1 MARTISI
8 GAQGFADIREHND
21 FYVDKTG
28 FISQWWNSSD
38 PATLICRPRR
48 FGKTLNNGFML
59 SLLVE
64 LRGRYV
70 ITSNRESGY
79 GRYDVMLEPLDSK
92 RDDAIIV
99 EFKVF
104 NPRHEKS
111 LDETVAAAK
120 AQIAEKRYAAG
131 LEARGIPQDRIR
143 TYGFAF
149 KGKQVLIG

>member
-1 MARTISI
+1 MNGYMNDVALDTFSLFDSGIRP
-8 GAQGFADIREHND
+8 AEREPERFYHGF
-21 FYVDKTG
+21 VLG
-28 FISQWWNSSD
+28 
-38 PATLICRPRR
+38 
-48 FGKTLNNGFML
+48 
-59 SLLVE
+59 LLVE

-120 AQIAEKRYAAG
+120 AQIAEKRYAVG

>member
-1 MARTISI
+1 
-8 GAQGFADIREHND
+8 
-21 FYVDKTG
+21 
-28 FISQWWNSSD
+28 
-38 PATLICRPRR
+38 
-48 FGKTLNNGFML
+48 ML
-59 SLLVE
+59 GLLVE

-70 ITSNRESGY
+70 IMSNRESGY

-131 LEARGIPQDRIR
+131 LETRGIPQDRIR
-143 TYGFAF
+143 IYGFAF